1 MLEAIKQWWKRVTIE
16 QYKLTVWFEDSC
28 TTNLET
34 KEETFTRSK
43 KVFQLKS
50 ISKHTNNHIKGVDIN
65 GCGVEI
71 KTVKPFDYHI
81 VKIY

>member
-1 MLEAIKQWWKRVTIE
+1 MLDSIKQWWYTVIKE
-16 QYKLTVWFEDSC
+16 QYELTVWFEDSC

-34 KEETFTRSK
+34 KEETFTRTK
-43 KVFQLKS
+43 KTFQMKG

-65 GCGVEI
+65 GCAVEI
-71 KTVKPFDYHI
+71 KTVKGFDYDI

>member
-16 QYKLTVWFEDSC
+16 QYELTVWFEDSC
-28 TTNLET
+28 TT
-34 KEETFTRSK
+34 
-43 KVFQLKS
+43 
-50 ISKHTNNHIKGVDIN
+50 NHIKGVDIN

>member
-1 MLEAIKQWWKRVTIE
+1 MLDSIKQWWYGVIRE
-16 QYKLTVWFEDSC
+16 QYELTVWFEDSC

-34 KEETFTRSK
+34 MEETFTRTRK
-43 KVFQLKS
+43 TFQMKD

-65 GCGVEI
+65 GCAVEI

>member
-1 MLEAIKQWWKRVTIE
+1 M
-16 QYKLTVWFEDSC
+16 S
-28 TTNLET
+28 
-34 KEETFTRSK
+34 
-43 KVFQLKS
+43 S

>member
-1 MLEAIKQWWKRVTIE
+1 MLDSIKQWWYGVIKE
-16 QYKLTVWFEDSC
+16 QYELTVWFEDSC
-28 TTNLET
+28 TTNLDT
-34 KEETFTRSK
+34 KEETFTRTK
-43 KVFQLKS
+43 KTFQMKG

-65 GCGVEI
+65 GCAVEI

>member
-1 MLEAIKQWWKRVTIE
+1 MLDSIKQWWYTVIKE
-16 QYKLTVWFEDSC
+16 QYELTVWFEDSC
-28 TTNLET
+28 TTNSET
-34 KEETFTRSK
+34 KEETFTRTK
-43 KVFQLKS
+43 KTFQMKG

-65 GCGVEI
+65 GCAVEI

>member
-1 MLEAIKQWWKRVTIE
+1 LLDSSKQWWYTVIKE
-16 QYKLTVWFEDSC
+16 QYELTVWFEDSC

-34 KEETFTRSK
+34 KEETFTRTK
-43 KVFQLKS
+43 KTFQMKG

-65 GCGVEI
+65 GCAVEI

>member
-1 MLEAIKQWWKRVTIE
+1 MLDSIKQWWYGVIRE
-16 QYKLTVWFEDSC
+16 QYELTVWFEDSC

-34 KEETFTRSK
+34 MEETFTRTK
-43 KVFQLKS
+43 KTFQMKG

-65 GCGVEI
+65 GCAVEI

>member
-1 MLEAIKQWWKRVTIE
+1 MLDSIKQWWYGVIRE
-16 QYKLTVWFEDSC
+16 QYELTVWFEDSC

-34 KEETFTRSK
+34 KEETFTRTRK
-43 KVFQLKS
+43 TFQMKG

-65 GCGVEI
+65 GCAVEI

>member
-1 MLEAIKQWWKRVTIE
+1 MLDSIKQWWYGVIRE
-16 QYKLTVWFEDSC
+16 QYELTVWFEDSC

-34 KEETFTRSK
+34 MEETFTRTRK
-43 KVFQLKS
+43 TFQMKG

-65 GCGVEI
+65 GCAVEI